1 MLPGT
6 DAPGQTQSLYRKYR
20 PTTFEA
26 DNLVGQTHVSRTL
39 RNAIAQGRV
48 AHAYLFCGPRGT
60 GKTSTARLLA
70 KAVNCLDS
78 DPDNRPC
85 NNCESCNAINQNRAT
100 DVIEID
106 AASNRGIEDMRD
118 LREQVK
124 YAPTQLRTKFYI
136 IDEAHRLT
144 RDAFNAFLKTLEE
157 PPPNT
162 IFVLAT
168 TEPDELLETVASRC
182 QRFDFRRIPAED
194 MHRHLQNVA
203 RSEGIDIDDESIGII
218 VRQATGS
225 ARDALGLLDMLAV
238 AAGRDGTGQI
248 DAALVRQMLG
258 LSQDQRTLALLEALA
273 NRDLAAGLA
282 VINEA
287 VDSGQE
293 MRAFGR
299 QIIAALRL
307 LMLVRAGANPAEAD
321 DALRALAAR
330 FELPDLLQINR
341 QFSEVDFAI
350 RNGGFPQLPIE
361 LAFVGSILQ
370 QSGTYIAPATVERQV
385 EPPPP
390 VQRFEQRAPE
400 PVRQAVPQPAPEPAP
415 RPVAR
420 RVEEQPV
427 PAPQPPRTAPRSA
440 PAATPAPAGS
450 VTLSTIMNSWD
461 LIRTEVKTVDRKID
475 ALLAST
481 DPGDVR
487 GSTLFLIAAYPFHR
501 GKINEDKV
509 REVIEDAVERVV
521 RQRLTVTAVL
531 SDELRAAPPPPP
543 PESGGPP
550 PEDDGGE
557 ESGGGGGEPD
567 TGVDTDISAEVD
579 SPEESLVAR
588 ARAIFEAEEV
598 SPDSLPGMR

>member
-6 DAPGQTQSLYRKYR
+6 EATGQTQSLYRKYR

-26 DNLVGQTHVSRTL
+26 DSLVGQSHVTRTL
-39 RNAIAQGRV
+39 QNAIAQGRV

-70 KAVNCLDS
+70 KAVNCLDP
-78 DPDNRPC
+78 DPDSRPC
-85 NNCESCNAINQNRAT
+85 NDCESCNAINQNRAT

-118 LREQVK
+118 LRERVK

-194 MHRHLQNVA
+194 MHRHLLNVA
-203 RSEGIDIDDESIGII
+203 RAEGIEIDEEAVGII

-225 ARDALGLLDMLAV
+225 ARDAVGLLDMLAV
-238 AAGRDGTGQI
+238 SAGRDSASRI
-248 DAALVRQMLG
+248 DVALVRQMLG
-258 LSQDQRTLALLEALA
+258 LSQDQRTLELIDAIAA
-273 NRDLAAGLA
+273 RDIAAGLTIINDA
-282 VINEA
+282 VET
-287 VDSGQE
+287 GQE

-299 QIIAALRL
+299 QIISALRL
-307 LMLVRAGANPAEAD
+307 LMLIRAGANPPEAD
-321 DALRALAAR
+321 EPLRALAAR
-330 FELPDLLQINR
+330 FELPDLLQVNR

-361 LAFVGSILQ
+361 LAFVGSIVQ
-370 QSGTYIAPATVERQV
+370 QPGTYATAAAPVERQV
-385 EPPPP
+385 ERQPEPSRP
-390 VQRFEQRAPE
+390 VERFERPAPVPPRQPE
-400 PVRQAVPQPAPEPAP
+400 PRQATPP
-415 RPVAR
+415 RPVETPAASPPSTPPAR
-420 RVEEQPV
+420 QPAR
-427 PAPQPPRTAPRSA
+427 PA
-440 PAATPAPAGS
+440 PAAGGS
-450 VTLSTIMNSWD
+450 GTLNDVVANWD
-461 LIRTEVKTVDRKID
+461 GIRTEVKTIDRKID

-487 GSTLFLIAAYPFHR
+487 GTTLYLVAAYPFHR
-501 GKINEDKV
+501 GKINENKV
-509 REVIEDAVERVV
+509 REVIEDAVERVIN
-521 RQRLTVTAVL
+521 QRLTVTAVL
-531 SDELRAAPPPPP
+531 SDELRAAAPPPD
-543 PESGGPP
+543 SGGPP
-550 PEDDGGE
+550 PEDDGGDE
-557 ESGGGGGEPD
+557 PGGSGESD
-567 TGVDTDISAEVD
+567 NGVDTDITAAVESG
-579 SPEESLVAR
+579 EESLVAR

-598 SPDSLPGMR
+598 SPDSLPGLR